1 MNHELRIMKN
11 LLTSPAPIRSFTD
24 LNAWR
29 EGRKLVIMIYRVTET
44 FPQSELY
51 ELTKQLRK
59 AAVSI
64 TSNIAE
70 GFSRRSYKE
79 KAQFYSVS
87 LGSVT
92 EVQNQSLIAMDVGY
106 ISAQEFQKI
115 AAQSVIV
122 NKLLNGLI
130 RKTKTMIHDS

>member
-1 MNHELRIMKN
+1 MNIPVTPK
-11 LLTSPAPIRSFTD
+11 APIRSFTD

>member
-1 MNHELRIMKN
+1 M
-11 LLTSPAPIRSFTD
+11 
-24 LNAWR
+24 
-29 EGRKLVIMIYRVTET
+29 IMIYRVTET